1 MAKKVAEKAVKAVAG
16 AMVTIKDLCAEFEIE
31 AKDLRALLRA
41 NGFKAPEIAREPG
54 VFGPKAKYE
63 WAEGSPEIKKI
74 RALIESTVEAD
85 PVADPKVAAKTKAN
99 KAKAEPEVESDD
111 DAEDEDEADEEPAP
125 KAKAKAGKK
134 K

>member
-1 MAKKVAEKAVKAVAG
+1 MAKKEAAAKAAASE
-16 AMVTIKDLCAEFEIE
+16 MVTIKDLCAEYEIE

-63 WAEGSPEIKKI
+63 WAPGSADLKKI

-85 PVADPKVAAKTKAN
+85 PVADPKV
-99 KAKAEPEVESDD
+99 KAKVSKAAE
-111 DAEDEDEADEEPAP
+111 AEDETEEEAAP
-125 KAKAKAGKK
+125 KAKAKAKGKK
-134 K
+134 